1 MNKKVS
7 YQQAKL
13 LKEKGFDENCESW
26 AYLDD
31 NCMSMTYDSKTC
43 VKVPTIADV
52 VTWLYEKHGIY
63 IHISPHGD
71 DETLF
76 KNCKWWFSIYKDKAY
91 NLLGGSKV
99 TKGIDDF
106 NSIKEAY
113 EAAIDYC
120 LNHIV

>member
-52 VTWLYEKHGIY
+52 VSWLYEKHGIWITSESY
-63 IHISPHGD
+63 VKREW
-71 DETLF
+71 ETVTF
-76 KNCKWWFSIYKDKAY
+76 IYKIFRNGYVDTISRAY
-91 NLLGGSKV
+91 LG
-99 TKGIDDF
+99 F
-106 NSIKEAY
+106 NSPTEAY
-113 EAAIDYC
+113 KAAIDYC

>member
-1 MNKKVS
+1 MNKNVS

-52 VTWLYEKHGIY
+52 VSWLYEKHGIW
-63 IHISPHGD
+63 ISVEATD
-71 DETLF
+71 DFTMFFFRFRKKERLRL
-76 KNCKWWFSIYKDKAY
+76 SINFNSPTKAY
-91 NLLGGSKV
+91 
-99 TKGIDDF
+99 I
-106 NSIKEAY
+106 
-113 EAAIDYC
+113 AAIDYC